1 MPDVSATIYAERSF
15 THAQT
20 LDQVARLA
28 ASLPTYEV
36 GSGDRVAILAL
47 NSDRYY
53 QLLYAT
59 AWSSAV
65 VVPVNIRWSANEIA
79 YSLVEAEVRTL
90 VVDDAFQPLTAA
102 VRDLTPDLQTLIHC
116 GDLDTPPDMLS
127 WETLVAEADPI
138 PDAQRRGDDLAGIF
152 YTGGT
157 TVLSQGRHALVVWG

>member
-1 MPDVSATIYAERSF
+1 
-15 THAQT
+15 
-20 LDQVARLA
+20 VARLA
-28 ASLPTYEV
+28 ASFRTYEV

-59 AWSSAV
+59 AWSGAV

-102 VRDLTPDLQTLIHC
+102 VRDLMPDLANT
-116 GDLDTPPDMLS
+116 
-127 WETLVAEADPI
+127 DPL
-138 PDAQRRGDDLAGIF
+138 RRP
-152 YTGGT
+152 
-157 TVLSQGRHALVVWG
+157 RHTALTC